1 MQKDKRFRILSRIL
15 RIDESIQPLSVSQT
29 AQSSSPDIELI
40 KTLKEKIEIDN
51 PLLRLSM
58 KDYEKMCENK
68 MLFNMMVNVLNTT
81 TKKLKKICKYINIL
95 KENINSSPESIK
107 NKMKIQKTKI
117 IDLPDT
123 ILNKVVEIYINTL
136 EYNLRDWIP
145 IDKLHWDK
153 LSLNPNAIKLLED
166 KIEEEKIL
174 IKNRKL
180 HLLQNNK
187 RINWENLSLNINA
200 IKLLRNNYVKIDW
213 ENLSKNIN
221 AIDILKEKWEQEK
234 SLMIENKY
242 KYLHDSKK
250 INWNYLS
257 ANINAIDLLREKIE
271 LEKNKYYPFAGN
283 EKINWTLLSENS
295 GAIELLKENIDK
307 IDWNFLSEN
316 SGAIELL
323 EENKDK
329 INWEN
334 FSSNTSTNQKA
345 YELLMERIEYEKKL
359 SSHDRYKLKNSISW
373 PKLMSENPAIIK
385 ILEKNVDE
393 YIHWNY
399 LSKNPYA
406 INLIKNNLENIKY
419 YWIQLSLNT
428 NPEAIDLLHERWKE
442 EKHLMEYDIKDIKD
456 KVYWPFLSRNINA
469 MNLLRDKYYEEKEDE
484 EKKDKKCIKNCI
496 DWGDLS
502 MNPSIFILK

>member
-1 MQKDKRFRILSRIL
+1 
-15 RIDESIQPLSVSQT
+15 
-29 AQSSSPDIELI
+29 
-40 KTLKEKIEIDN
+40 
-51 PLLRLSM
+51 
-58 KDYEKMCENK
+58 
-68 MLFNMMVNVLNTT
+68 MMVNVLNTT

-153 LSLNPNAIKLLED
+153 LSLNPNAIKLLE
-166 KIEEEKIL
+166 E
-174 IKNRKL
+174 
-180 HLLQNNK
+180 NK
-187 RINWENLSLNINA
+187 D
-200 IKLLRNNYVKIDW
+200 KIDW

-234 SLMIENKY
+234 SLMIEDKY
-242 KYLHDSKK
+242 TYLPDCKK

-257 ANINAIDLLREKIE
+257 TNINAIDLLREKIE
-271 LEKNKYYPFAGN
+271 LEKNKYYSLAGN
-283 EKINWTLLSENS
+283 EKINWTLLSGNS
-295 GAIELLKENIDK
+295 GAIELLEENIDK

-359 SSHDRYKLKNSISW
+359 SSYDRFKLKNSISW
-373 PKLMSENPAIIK
+373 RKLMSENPAIIK

-393 YIHWNY
+393 YIHWEY

-406 INLIKNNLENIKY
+406 INLIKNNPEKIY
-419 YWIQLSLNT
+419 YWTQLSLNT

-469 MNLLRDKYYEEKEDE
+469 MNLLRDKYYKEKEDE

-496 DWGDLS
+496 DWENLS
-502 MNPSIFILK
+502 ANPSIFTLK